1 MEFGKR
7 SGEKPREETPSPFDQ
22 VKALN
27 PKAQKTLRD
36 LWLRVQD
43 DTDKVGLLTHL
54 ANILTASEKNSHDL
68 QDAVDVIHTINSTF
82 SKLQRLG
89 KEYSINNFQ

>member
-7 SGEKPREETPSPFDQ
+7 SAEKPKDSVPSPFDK
-22 VKALN
+22 VEALT

-36 LWLRVQD
+36 LWLGVQRE
-43 DTDKVGLLTHL
+43 TDKVGLLTHL
-54 ANILTASEKNSHDL
+54 ANILTASEKTSHDL

-82 SKLQRLG
+82 SKQQRLG